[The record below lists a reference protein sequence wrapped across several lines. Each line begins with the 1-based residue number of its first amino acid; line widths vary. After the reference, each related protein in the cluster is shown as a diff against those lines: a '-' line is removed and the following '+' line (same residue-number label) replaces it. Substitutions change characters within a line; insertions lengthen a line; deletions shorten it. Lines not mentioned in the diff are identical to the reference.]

1 MKKIWKKGLL
11 SLMSASLVL
20 SLIPPYTGFAEE
32 EGTSQKDTDKV
43 EEKRTE
49 VKDER
54 TETEIVYDNH
64 DGSFTKQIFSEP
76 IHVEVDGEM
85 ERVNPELEKDSVTE
99 KITPKQTQLD
109 IEFLEKMENGIYQKL
124 TQTGAEV
131 TFALKSA
138 KQGEEEIPVT
148 NQDATFQDNEVT
160 YKDVLPHTDL
170 RHFTFNQSV
179 KEDLVLSEKNDIDTY
194 IYQMET
200 KLNVSQVENGDLVF
214 KNNEGETIY
223 TLPKPVMADSNV
235 DEESGEAA
243 TSDAAH
249 FELKRL
255 TKTVYEVQLKVDTA
269 WINDRARVLPI
280 YIDPS
285 VRVDDIY
292 NANVNSLRPTEN
304 NIGSKLWDSGQNAY
318 TLKLGKWD
326 SRTGNNGAF
335 LKMDT
340 LTLHKATIS
349 KATLKVYN
357 IWHMS
362 PTVKNDLWYYEVSA
376 NWSPWQVTW
385 DNQPASTRLGSVNVG
400 RGEWAN
406 LDVTNTVQAWASGTR
421 PNYGFRLGTNID
433 QNYWKKIVASE
444 NNTNYPYLEVTYTYT
459 QPEKPTV
466 TTYSN
471 GIGTGTGYM
480 DLSWKAVPGA
490 TSYNVVISNGY
501 NYEYFNTGSTATT
514 WSTKGKKIFPTAT
527 EIQNGDFEFHED
539 GKGTEFALDPREL
552 YENGYQAG
560 STFGLRNSTK
570 YLFRIQA
577 VYNGGE
583 SPVSD
588 LVTTYMPIEKPQPPN
603 AKAYAN
609 LAHKETGYVELNW
622 QPSPMADGYKVLVFN
637 GKSYEQYDVG
647 AATKWT
653 TQNKG
658 IWPTSSEISAGKFA
672 LHQDGAGAELPKD
685 PSPVYRNSGGVYGE
699 YQNYWFRII
708 AYQKAGN
715 NAASVQSET
724 ARPVIPDAVNKQLGM
739 VDYWTSIPVRGG
751 EVNATN
757 GNFLFHETDFE
768 LAGRGPSIQVDRTF
782 NSQDEA
788 TGIFGKGWTS
798 TLEEK
803 LVEEPNG
810 DIVWVESDKKIHR
823 FVKKGDKYEAP
834 PGIYSEVTK
843 TADGYL
849 KVEEDKSE
857 TRFLPDGR
865 LSSEKDTKGN
875 QLSYTYTN
883 GQLTGLRDASGRT
896 ITLSYDG
903 DVVTK
908 LVGPLGRTI
917 TYSYNANKELTAS
930 STARGKLYRYGYT
943 DGLLTAIYD
952 PKHTDASPY
961 ETTFQYDGEKL
972 VEVKDPVGKTT
983 TLSYDKDNQTAT
995 LTNEKKKKTIY
1006 EYNDAGNPKKEIV
1019 DADGLKLTTSYT
1031 YESNNLTKEVNPK
1044 GQEETYAYDADGNV
1058 TQMTDAYG
1066 TESYTYN
1073 DNNDVTSA
1081 TDTEGRKTTVAYDG
1095 ADAVS
1100 ETLATE
1106 GQVSSVTQYDAY
1118 GNPVRGSGELSSGG
1132 NLLQNSGFEKESN
1145 LANWT
1150 LLQSGAKGG
1159 LAFDGTQMAPG
1170 ALGGSGALKVTS
1182 EALTTEKG
1190 YSAATQRVDVEPST
1204 TYTFSAWTKTS
1215 AMTNADGILI
1225 VRMQD
1230 ANAKDITDGSVW
1242 QSNRPTSIKNNSGWV
1257 KRQVTFKTSP
1267 NTRQVL
1273 LYLDNEQ
1280 AAPNQG
1286 KGTVWYDNVQFEKGS
1301 VASSYNPVTN
1311 NSFEDHNGSVPT
1323 GWIRT
1328 GNTALTQAKV
1338 VDNESFSGDSAVYFE
1353 RKATSEAYTHI
1364 LQDVLINQKEA
1375 KALTLTALSKSEN
1388 AKANG
1393 STATMSNDYS
1403 TWGTIYYQ
1411 DGTTSSVQG
1420 QFPLGTND
1428 WNRSAVVIKPTKPIR
1443 MIKAYTIF
1451 RNGLTGKAW
1460 FDDVRVMEGEVLTRE
1475 EYDASGNYVT
1485 ASYDEE
1491 GRKMSFTYDA
1501 YGNKTSEIDEKGNQK
1516 TLTYDADNA
1525 LVDTT
1530 LANGTSVS
1538 YKYDDNGNT
1547 TEKNVTASG
1556 KTQKNS
1562 YAYDVDNKMTAFT
1575 DALGR
1580 TIQYEYDASGNET
1593 KAIMPNGRITESTY
1607 DSADRVS
1614 GIKWNDEPAFKFQ
1627 YDPNGNQTKVTDE
1640 MNGIVTDKTYDD
1652 ADRIIQVAERGGQI
1666 SYSYKDKPT
1675 KDNKGKTDKVGDV
1688 SIRHSDYTAK
1698 TSYTYNDL
1706 DQNTRVNDGNKNAY
1720 FEFDEFGNIG
1730 VYTAGNGT
1738 AANYTYDSTQKVTNV
1753 AIGDADGDTIL
1764 DETYTYDA
1772 ASNRTSIDNKK
1783 SGKTTYVYDA
1793 VNQITQESLPDGTIK
1808 SYTYDGFGNRTQVQ
1822 ITGAESK
1829 TIAATFNDGNQLVQF
1844 GSDRLTY
1851 DTNGN
1856 RTSDGKFTYTWDTG
1870 DRLISITKKGEN
1882 SPFVRYTYDDDNRRL
1897 SKTMDGVTTN
1907 YHYDGDSIDVVYET
1921 DSAGKVIRQYVYSDN
1936 NIRLAMKMNGKT
1948 LYYHYNAHGDVVAMT
1963 DENGKVVAEY
1973 AYDAWGVVLKN
1984 TATTTEARANP
1995 YLYAGYTY
2003 DKEIEQYY
2011 LMARYY
2017 EPEQGVFT
2025 AYDPDPGDE
2034 DDPQTMNGYNYANN
2048 NPVRYVDPDGNWVW
2062 MAVGGAF
2069 GAYSGYKYAKKRGY
2083 KGWKMA
2089 ASVIGGTAI
2098 GAVGGN
2104 KLKGVYRFAKIIG
2117 RRKYRQIFKTQKV
2130 PLRAKR
2136 VIRYVEAKGQKMK
2149 GFKDKN
2155 FQNGEG
2161 RLPKGKTYREFDIYR
2176 KNGRTN
2182 KARGNRGKKR
2192 LIRSND
2198 GKWYYTNNHY
2208 KSIKRV
2214 RRW

>member
-20 SLIPPYTGFAEE
+20 SLIPPYIGFAEE
-32 EGTSQKDTDKV
+32 DVASKDDTNKTEQKP
-43 EEKRTE
+43 TE

-76 IHVEVDGEM
+76 VHVEVDGEM
-85 ERVNPELEKDSVTE
+85 ERVDPDLEKDTVTE
-99 KITPKQTQLD
+99 KITPKQTQIN
-109 IEFLEKMENGIYQKL
+109 IEFFENMENGVYQKL
-124 TQTGAEV
+124 TQSGAEV

-138 KQGEEEIPVT
+138 RQGETEILT
-148 NQDATFQDNEVT
+148 ENQKATFEDNEVT
-160 YKDVLPHTDL
+160 YKKVLPDTDL

-179 KEDLVLSEKNDIDTY
+179 KEDLVLHEKNELDTY
-194 IYQMET
+194 VYQIET
-200 KLNVSQVENGDLVF
+200 KLHVKQAENGDIVF
-214 KNNEGETIY
+214 ENKTGDTIY
-223 TLPKPVMADSNV
+223 TLPKPVMADSNIG
-235 DEESGEAA
+235 EESGEAV
-243 TSDAAH
+243 TSEAAH
-249 FELKRL
+249 FELKPL
-255 TKTVYEVQLKVDTA
+255 TKTVYELQLKVDTE
-269 WINDRARVLPI
+269 WLNDPERVYPV

-285 VRVDDIY
+285 VRIDDIY
-292 NANVNSLRPTEN
+292 NANINSASTTEN

-326 SRTGNNGAF
+326 NSTGNNAAF

-340 LTLHKATIS
+340 STLNKASIS
-349 KATLKVYN
+349 KATLKLYN

-362 PTVKNDLWYYEVSA
+362 PTLKNDIWYYEANA

-385 DNQPASTRLGSVNVG
+385 ANQPSGTRLGSVDVG
-400 RGEWAN
+400 RGQWAS
-406 LDVTNTVQAWASGTR
+406 LDVTSTVQAWASGVR

-444 NNTNYPYLEVTYTYT
+444 NNTNYPYLEVTYTYA

-466 TTYSN
+466 KTYSN
-471 GIGTGTGYM
+471 GVGMGTGYM

-490 TSYNVVISNGY
+490 TSYNIVISNGY
-501 NYEYFNTGSTATT
+501 NYEYFNTGSSATT
-514 WSTKGKKIFPTAT
+514 WSTKDKKIFPTAA
-527 EIQNGDFEFHED
+527 EIADGEFYFHHD

-552 YENGYQAG
+552 YENGYLAG
-560 STFGLRNSTK
+560 SGFGLRNLTR
-570 YLFRIQA
+570 YLFRVQA
-577 VYNGGE
+577 VYPGGE
-583 SPVSD
+583 SPNSD
-588 LVTTYMPIEKPQPPN
+588 LVFAYMPIEKPKAPV
-603 AKAYAN
+603 AKAYSN

-622 QPSPMADGYKVLVFN
+622 EPSPMADGYKVLAYN
-637 GKSYEQYDVG
+637 GKTYEQYDVG
-647 AATKWT
+647 TATKWT

-658 IWPTSSEISAGKFA
+658 IWPTNAEIADGKFA
-672 LHQDGAGAELPKD
+672 LHKDGSGAELARD
-685 PSPVYRNSGGVYGE
+685 PSPVYRNTGGIYGE
-699 YQNYWFRII
+699 RKNYWFRVI

-715 NAASVQSET
+715 NAESAQSDPAT
-724 ARPVIPDAVNKQLGM
+724 PVIPEAVNKQLGM
-739 VDYWTSIPVRGG
+739 ADYWTSVPVRGG

-768 LAGRGPSIQVDRTF
+768 LAGRGPSINVDRTF

-788 TGIFGKGWTS
+788 IGIFGKGWTS

-803 LVEEPNG
+803 LVEEANG
-810 DIVWVESDKKIHR
+810 DIIWVESDKKIHR
-823 FVKKGDKYEAP
+823 FTKKGDSYTAP
-834 PGIYSEVTK
+834 SGIYSEVSK
-843 TADGYL
+843 TADGFL

-865 LSSEKDTKGN
+865 LVSEKDTKGN
-875 QLSYTYTN
+875 QLTYVYAD
-883 GQLTGLRDASGRT
+883 GKLASLRDASGRT
-896 ITLSYDG
+896 VTLTYDG
-903 DVVTK
+903 DLVTK

-917 TYSYNANKELTAS
+917 SYTYNGNQELVSS
-930 STARGKLYRYGYT
+930 STARGKVYRYGYK

-952 PKHTDASPY
+952 PKHTDAKPY
-961 ETTFQYDGEKL
+961 ETTFVYEDEKL
-972 VEVKDPVGKTT
+972 TEITDPVGKKT
-983 TLSYDKDNQTAT
+983 TLSYDKEKHQTT

-1019 DADGLKLTTSYT
+1019 DADGLKLTTTYT

-1044 GQEETYAYDADGNV
+1044 GQEETYTYDADGNV

-1106 GQVSSVTQYDAY
+1106 AQVSSVTQYDSY
-1118 GNPVRGSGELSSGG
+1118 GNPIRGSGELSSGG
-1132 NLLQNSGFEKESN
+1132 NLVQNSGFEKGTS
-1145 LANWT
+1145 LSNWT
-1150 LLQSGAKGG
+1150 LIQSNAKGG
-1159 LAFDGTQMAPG
+1159 ITFDNTQMAPG
-1170 ALGGSGALKVTS
+1170 ALGGSGSVKVTS
-1182 EALTTEKG
+1182 EALTTDKG
-1190 YSAATQRVDVEPST
+1190 YSAATQRVDVDPET

-1215 AMTNADGILI
+1215 GMTNADGLLI
-1225 VRMQD
+1225 ARLQD
-1230 ANAKDITDGSVW
+1230 ANAKDVTDGSVW

-1257 KRQVTFKTSP
+1257 KRQLTFKTSK

-1280 AAPNQG
+1280 AAPNKG
-1286 KGTVWYDNVQFEKGS
+1286 KGTIWYDNVQLEKGS
-1301 VASSYNPVTN
+1301 VASSYNPVVN
-1311 NSFEDHNGSVPT
+1311 NSFEDHNGTLPA
-1323 GWIRT
+1323 GWART
-1328 GNTALTQAKV
+1328 GNTALSQAKV

-1353 RKATSEAYTHI
+1353 RKATSEAHTHM
-1364 LQDVLINQKEA
+1364 LQDVAINQKEA

-1388 AKANG
+1388 AKVNG
-1393 STATMSNDYS
+1393 ATTVMSNDYS
-1403 TWGTIYYQ
+1403 ICGTIYYQ
-1411 DGTTSSVQG
+1411 DGTASYVQG

-1428 WNRSAVVIKPTKPIR
+1428 WNRSAVVIKPAKPIQS
-1443 MIKAYTIF
+1443 IKIYTLF

-1460 FDDVRVMEGEVLTRE
+1460 FDDVRVIEGEVLTRE

-1491 GRKMSFTYDA
+1491 GRKISFTYDA
-1501 YGNKTSEIDEKGNQK
+1501 YGNKTSETDEKGNKK

-1525 LVDTT
+1525 LTNTT
-1530 LANGTSVS
+1530 LANGTSVA

-1562 YAYDVDNKMTAFT
+1562 YAYDVDNKITAFT

-1593 KAIMPNGRITESTY
+1593 KAIMPNGRVTESTY
-1607 DSADRVS
+1607 DSADRTS
-1614 GIKWNDEPAFKFQ
+1614 GIKWNNEPAFKFQ

-1640 MNGIVTDKTYDD
+1640 INGIVTDKTYDD
-1652 ADRIIQVAERGGQI
+1652 ADRITKVTERGGQI

-1675 KDNKGKTDKVGDV
+1675 QNNKGKTDKVADV
-1688 SIRHSDYTAK
+1688 SISHGDYTAK

-1706 DQNTRVNDGNKNAY
+1706 DQNTRVNDGSKNAY

-1730 VYTAGNGT
+1730 LYTAGNGT
-1738 AANYTYDSTQKVTNV
+1738 AANYVYDSTQKVTNV
-1753 AIGDADGDTIL
+1753 AIGDAEGDLIL
-1764 DETYTYDA
+1764 DESYTYDA
-1772 ASNRTSIDNKK
+1772 ASNRTNIDNKK
-1783 SGKTTYVYDA
+1783 SGKTTYEYDA
-1793 VNQITQESLPDGTIK
+1793 VNQLTKESLPDGTVK

-1822 ITGAESK
+1822 ITGSESK
-1829 TIAATFNDGNQLVQF
+1829 TTAATFNDGNQLVQF
-1844 GSDRLTY
+1844 GGDRLTY

-1856 RTSDGKFTYTWDTG
+1856 RTSDGKFNYTWDTG
-1870 DRLISITKKGEN
+1870 DRLISVTKKGEN

-1897 SKTMDGVTTN
+1897 SKTVDGVTTN
-1907 YHYDGDSIDVVYET
+1907 YHYDGDSIDVLYET
-1921 DSAGKVIRQYVYSDN
+1921 DSAGKVLRQYVYSDS

-1948 LYYHYNAHGDVVAMT
+1948 LYYHYNAHGDVIAMT

-1984 TATTTEARANP
+1984 TATTTETKANP

-2048 NPVRYVDPDGNWVW
+2048 NPVMMIDPDGNIAWWVVAGVSGAAW
-2062 MAVGGAF
+2062 EVG
-2069 GAYSGYKYAKKRGY
+2069 KYY
-2083 KGWKMA
+2083 WK
-2089 ASVIGGTAI
+2089 
-2098 GAVGGN
+2098 
-2104 KLKGVYRFAKIIG
+2104 
-2117 RRKYRQIFKTQKV
+2117 
-2130 PLRAKR
+2130 
-2136 VIRYVEAKGQKMK
+2136 
-2149 GFKDKN
+2149 
-2155 FQNGEG
+2155 
-2161 RLPKGKTYREFDIYR
+2161 
-2176 KNGRTN
+2176 
-2182 KARGNRGKKR
+2182 NRGKK
-2192 LIRSND
+2192 
-2198 GKWYYTNNHY
+2198 
-2208 KSIKRV
+2208 KSFKGVAKAAGWGAIKGIGQTGLFRVVGLGSKITAATKLFSKKKYGNIAFAKRV
-2214 RRW
+2214 KKNYKTMRYTVNQNIKSLKKQPVKHLKRTLDWRAGKSYRKLVKKKYSQFKNFINKRKKK